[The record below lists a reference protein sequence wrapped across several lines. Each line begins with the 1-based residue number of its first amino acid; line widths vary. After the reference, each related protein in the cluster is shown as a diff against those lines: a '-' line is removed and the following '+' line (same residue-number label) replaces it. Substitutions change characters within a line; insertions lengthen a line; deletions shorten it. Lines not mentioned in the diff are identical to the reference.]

1 MAIFRLTIKLIM
13 VIVIS
18 TLIYK
23 LRIKMKKL
31 ISIISLLFFVTTFS
45 AKAEMGIGI
54 TAAAH
59 MFDGSGSETMR
70 QSAEVKNGS
79 LDETVVIPEVFVEAI
94 DDNGLTVG
102 LSYVPVRE
110 LGAKSRTD
118 SNSEGTSGTY
128 KADAELA
135 NVVQLYA
142 DIPTGTLGS
151 FPIHTK
157 LGIQRVTVD
166 TLESLNSGSEYPN
179 RDLMGF
185 TVGLGTKGDLPFGN
199 NLYYKG
205 EFTYTNFE
213 TYEAV
218 STAGNK
224 VVADLEDYAAKLSI
238 GYKF

>member
-1 MAIFRLTIKLIM
+1 
-13 VIVIS
+13 
-18 TLIYK
+18 
-23 LRIKMKKL
+23 MKKL
-31 ISIISLLFFVTTFS
+31 LSIISLLFFVTSFS

-54 TAAAH
+54 TGAAH
-59 MFDGSGSETMR
+59 NVGGDGEETTRSSGQVNT
-70 QSAEVKNGS
+70 GS
-79 LDETVVIPEVFVEAI
+79 HDETVVVPEIFVEAI
-94 DDNGLTVG
+94 ADSGLTVG
-102 LSYVPVRE
+102 LSYIPTRDM
-110 LGAKSRTD
+110 GSKSRTD

>member
-1 MAIFRLTIKLIM
+1 
-13 VIVIS
+13 
-18 TLIYK
+18 
-23 LRIKMKKL
+23 MKKL
-31 ISIISLLFFVTTFS
+31 LSIISLLFFVTTFS

-59 MFDGSGSETMR
+59 MVDGSGSETTR
-70 QSAEVKNGS
+70 TSGQVNNGS
-79 LDETVVIPEVFVEAI
+79 HDETAVIPEVFVEAI
-94 DDNGLTVG
+94 DDNSGLTVG
-102 LSYVPVRE
+102 ISYIPVRDV
-110 LGAKSRTD
+110 GSKSRTD
-118 SNSEGTSGTY
+118 SNSEGDSGTY
-128 KADAELA
+128 KADAELN
-135 NVVQLYA
+135 NVFQIYA
-142 DIPTGTLGS
+142 DIPTGSLGS

-157 LGIQRVTVD
+157 LGVQRVTVE

-179 RDLMGF
+179 RDLLGF

-205 EFTYTNFE
+205 ELTYTNFE

-224 VVADLEDYAAKLSI
+224 VVADLEDVAAKLSV

>member
-1 MAIFRLTIKLIM
+1 
-13 VIVIS
+13 
-18 TLIYK
+18 
-23 LRIKMKKL
+23 MKKL

-118 SNSEGTSGTY
+118 SNSEGDTGDY
-128 KADAELA
+128 LAKAELE
-135 NVVQLYA
+135 NVIQFYT
-142 DIPTGTLGS
+142 DIPTGSIGS

-157 LGIQRVTVD
+157 LGIQHVTVN
-166 TLESLNSGSEYPN
+166 TQESLNSGSDYPN
-179 RDLMGF
+179 VDLMGF
-185 TVGLGTKGDLPFGN
+185 TIGLGTKGDIPYGN
-199 NLYYKG
+199 NLFYKA
-205 EFTYTNFE
+205 EATYTNFE
-213 TYEAV
+213 TYEA
-218 STAGNK
+218 TASGNK
-224 VVADLEDYAAKLSI
+224 VVADLEDVAAKLSI
-238 GYKF
+238 GYQF